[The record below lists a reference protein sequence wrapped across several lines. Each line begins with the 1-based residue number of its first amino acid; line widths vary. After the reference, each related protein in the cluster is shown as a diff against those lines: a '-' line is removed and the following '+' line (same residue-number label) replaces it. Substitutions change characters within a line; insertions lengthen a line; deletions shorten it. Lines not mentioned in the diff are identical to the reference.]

1 MLSQSV
7 EEKEGNKTA
16 VYHLSVWGIMKA
28 NCLLMSGIRMLS
40 VANVNVIPT
49 F

>member
-16 VYHLSVWGIMKA
+16 VYHLSVGDHEGKLFIDEWD
-28 NCLLMSGIRMLS
+28 
-40 VANVNVIPT
+40 
-49 F
+49 